1 MLIRLFWRKLWNRSR
16 VLPGGPILG
25 PLPAFSMLI
34 LPTLF
39 LQALYGTAGSQ
50 IMQTVTG
57 PVSSFFMGTTA
68 LFGQNNG
75 AGKREEGGQI
85 IVKKPCLPMRR
96 TVGSPPCPAR
106 KCIFLVNCY
115 KFRGLFLCA
124 MHKFLVSLP
133 LAFSKQKTKMMAQK
147 LGAALPF
154 VCPNPQL

>member
-1 MLIRLFWRKLWNRSR
+1 
-16 VLPGGPILG
+16 
-25 PLPAFSMLI
+25 MLI

-57 PVSSFFMGTTA
+57 PVSSFFMGTTD
-68 LFGQNNG
+68 LFGQKNG

-106 KCIFLVNCY
+106 KCMFLVNCY
-115 KFRGLFLCA
+115 KFRGQFLCA
-124 MHKFLVSLP
+124 MHNFWS
-133 LAFSKQKTKMMAQK
+133 
-147 LGAALPF
+147 
-154 VCPNPQL
+154 VCLLHFQNKRLK